1 MAPFSREKG
10 DMKQMTL
17 LLARLRGQIRDE
29 DGAVTVDW
37 IVLTAVTVMLGMA
50 AAFTVGS
57 NIPGSANQLSTTV
70 ENVDMDG

>member
-1 MAPFSREKG
+1 
-10 DMKQMTL
+10 MTL

>member
-1 MAPFSREKG
+1 
-10 DMKQMTL
+10 MKQMTL
-17 LLARLRGQIRDE
+17 LFARLRGQIRDE

-57 NIPGSANQLSTTV
+57 NIPGLANQLSTTV
-70 ENVDMDG
+70 ENIDMDG

>member
-1 MAPFSREKG
+1 
-10 DMKQMTL
+10 MKQMTL

-50 AAFTVGS
+50 TAFTVGS
-57 NIPGSANQLSTTV
+57 NVPGLANQLSTTV
-70 ENVDMDG
+70 ENIDMDG